1 MCKALLNN
9 KLKKCIRENYTFD
22 LKPRTFIKKA
32 FSTRNLT
39 CYLMAKLT
47 LNDIDVTGK
56 KVMMRVDFN
65 VPIIDGKITDD
76 NRVQAALPSIN
87 HVLENGGL
95 LILTSHLGR
104 PKGQKNPEFSLKPV
118 ADHLARLIKAPV
130 HFADDCIGEAATSVI
145 DAAKPGEVV
154 VLENVRFYK
163 EETDND
169 EEFSKKLAA
178 HAEVFVNDAFGSS
191 HRAHASVAGVT
202 RFLQPAVSGYLL
214 DKEIK
219 YLSDSVNDP
228 DRPFVAILGGA
239 KVSDKIP
246 VIEQLITKVDT
257 IIIGGGMAYTFL
269 VANGKS
275 VGNSLLQKE
284 LVPIAKKLMEDAKT
298 AGVNLMLP
306 FDFVIADDFSN
317 DANQEVVDED
327 NIKDGWEALDI
338 GPQTAISF
346 GNVIKSAKTVVWNG
360 PMGVFEMPSFAEGTN
375 AVALALVEATEFGA
389 TSIIGG
395 GDSASAIKNAGLSD
409 KVSHVST
416 GGGASLEY
424 LEGKDLPGVSSLTD
438 K

>member
-1 MCKALLNN
+1 
-9 KLKKCIRENYTFD
+9 
-22 LKPRTFIKKA
+22 
-32 FSTRNLT
+32 
-39 CYLMAKLT
+39 MAKLT
-47 LNDIDVTGK
+47 LNDIDVNGK

-104 PKGQKNPEFSLKPV
+104 PKGERNPDFSLKPV
-118 ADHLARLIKAPV
+118 ADHLATLIDAPV
-130 HFADDCIGEAATSVI
+130 HFADDCIGETAESVI
-145 DAAKPGEVV
+145 ATAKPGEVV

-178 HAEVFVNDAFGSS
+178 HADLFVNDAFGSS

-202 RFLQPAVSGYLL
+202 RYLQPAASGYLL
-214 DKEIK
+214 EKEIK
-219 YLSDSVNDP
+219 YLNDSINDP

-246 VIEQLITKVDT
+246 VIEQLISKVDT

-275 VGNSLLQKE
+275 VGNSLLQE
-284 LVPIAKKLMEDAKT
+284 EMVDTAKSLMEKAKA

-338 GPQTAISF
+338 GPQTAIAF
-346 GNVIKSAKTVVWNG
+346 GNTIKSAKTVVWNG
-360 PMGVFEMPSFAEGTN
+360 PMGVFEMPSFADGTN
-375 AVALALVEATEFGA
+375 AVAEALVEATNFGG
-389 TSIIGG
+389 TTIIGG
-395 GDSASAIKNAGLSD
+395 GDSASAIKNAGLAD

-416 GGGASLEY
+416 GGGASLEF
-424 LEGKDLPGVSSLTD
+424 LEGKELPGVSSLTD